1 MCGLFPCIPTF
12 KGFIFLKKLVQVG
25 NLNVCV
31 KLIGWLAA
39 IDTAIASVSNLN
51 KFSLLK
57 TENVPSFIQSFKLQ
71 TERVLRFIFFTLKEG
86 RYYDTTFDFRNW
98 DNN

>member
-39 IDTAIASVSNLN
+39 IDTTRIA
-51 KFSLLK
+51 KDGESLRLQLK
-57 TENVPSFIQSFKLQ
+57 
-71 TERVLRFIFFTLKEG
+71 
-86 RYYDTTFDFRNW
+86 
-98 DNN
+98 